1 LIYFQKVVDAGN
13 ITAAANALNLAQ
25 PALGAQI
32 RQLEEELGVDLVV
45 RHSRGVSVTPAGAV
59 LYKHAQH
66 IINSVDRAIQD
77 VRMSSERPQ
86 RQVRL
91 GIGRSMLTAV
101 GPDLALDANKT
112 IPDFTFSILE
122 ERSFVLLAALAEG
135 RIDIA
140 FTYNAESNADIQCTP
155 VMEEDFL
162 LVTAPAK
169 KSPNGTVTFAEALR
183 NELLIG
189 GEHGVIRQ
197 TVEAQARRL
206 SLEMRIAFEVHSVA
220 SMKTMLAR
228 GMAAT
233 IVPFSLAAE
242 ELRSGKFV
250 GRKIVRPTL
259 TRTLFV
265 CKRKV
270 SAPHISDKRITAHIE
285 KLVDA
290 YAKSMK
296 PWARRLPKR

>member
-1 LIYFQKVVDAGN
+1 
-13 ITAAANALNLAQ
+13 
-25 PALGAQI
+25 
-32 RQLEEELGVDLVV
+32 LGVDLVV
-45 RHSRGVSVTPAGAV
+45 RHSRGVSITPAGEI
-59 LYKHAQH
+59 LYKHAQS
-66 IINSVDRAIQD
+66 IISSVDRAIAD
-77 VRMSSERPQ
+77 VRMSSGRPQ

-140 FTYNAESNADIQCTP
+140 FTYNAEGNADIQCTP

-162 LVTAPAK
+162 LVTASTPK
-169 KSPNGTVTFAEALR
+169 PPTGTVTFAEALR
-183 NELLIG
+183 NELIIG

-206 SLEMRIAFEVHSVA
+206 SLEMRIAFEVHSVP

-228 GMAAT
+228 GLAAT

-270 SAPHISDKRITAHIE
+270 SASHVNDKRVTAHVG

-296 PWARRLPKR
+296 PWARRLLKP